1 MDVLGMAKK
10 YYTVDRAALIEA
22 LAQELGK
29 PAPILERFI
38 DTIYQDPR
46 VRQLWKYLTSAYP
59 SEPVEVL
66 DDVTE

>member
-1 MDVLGMAKK
+1 M
-10 YYTVDRAALIEA
+10 LIEA

-46 VRQLWKYLTSAYP
+46 VRQLWKYLDGAYP